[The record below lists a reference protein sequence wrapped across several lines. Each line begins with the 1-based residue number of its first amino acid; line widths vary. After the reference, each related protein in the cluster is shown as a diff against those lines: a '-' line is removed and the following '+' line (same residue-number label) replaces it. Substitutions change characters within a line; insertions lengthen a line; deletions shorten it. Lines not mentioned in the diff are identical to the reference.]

1 MIFPVK
7 HLPVNWIDGMKV
19 SKDNFIDTDNHYHDT
34 LRDNASLFLNNNN
47 FGLLPSPRGSRA
59 IFDLSFIQNA
69 ANSITVKLNY
79 CSAVTPGGCRIF
91 ISTEDKTQ
99 ALSATLKTET
109 GDKASSELTWYD
121 VVVTVNPFERVP
133 MGNPDP
139 EENPPRH
146 PYSDNK
152 YSLTIIPSD
161 QLNLAE
167 LGAYYLVIGRIKSKS
182 NTFYFLENYIPP
194 STSVD
199 SHPALIDFYEMMGD
213 ALDQAHN
220 LSIKIIQKI
229 CNKNKPSSIAKNYKE
244 VCEKVLDYTTSIFF
258 QYRNT
263 VPQASP
269 VYLIDIASS
278 LANKIHTSLYC
289 FSTEEREELLK
300 YIFEWCEITPNA
312 FEEELL
318 KALEIQYNHYN
329 IAEPLEVLAHFL
341 KTVNTIWTKMNNLEY
356 IGQRK
361 ENIVVKKEDVK
372 PQVEQPKKRWSIL
385 D

>member
-7 HLPVNWIDGMKV
+7 YLPVNWIDGMKV
-19 SKDNFIDTDNHYHDT
+19 SKNNFIDTDNHHHDT
-34 LRDNASLFLNNNN
+34 LRDHASLFLTNHN
-47 FGLLPSPRGSRA
+47 FGLLPSPRGSRNV
-59 IFDLSFIQNA
+59 FDISYIQNA
-69 ANSITVKLNY
+69 PNSITVKLNH
-79 CSAVTPGGCRIF
+79 CNAITPGGCRIF
-91 ISTEDKTQ
+91 FTTADRSE
-99 ALSATLKTET
+99 ALSATVKSDAS
-109 GDKASSELTWYD
+109 DKAGTELTWYD
-121 VVVTVNPFERVP
+121 VVIIVNPFERVP

-152 YSLTIIPSD
+152 YSLSIIPSD

-167 LGAYYLVIGRIKSKS
+167 LGAYYLIIGKIKNKT

-194 STSVD
+194 CTSVD
-199 SHPALIDFYEMMGD
+199 SHPALIEFYETMGD
-213 ALDQAHN
+213 ALDQSHN

-229 CNKNKPSSIAKNYKE
+229 YNKNKPSSIAKNYKE
-244 VCEKVLDYTTSIFF
+244 VCEKILDFTTGIFF

-263 VPQASP
+263 IPQAAP

-289 FSTEEREELLK
+289 ISTEEREELLK

-318 KALEIQYNHYN
+318 KAVEIKYSHYD
-329 IAEPLEVLAHFL
+329 IAEPLETLAHFL
-341 KTVNTIWTKMNNLEY
+341 KTVTVIWNKMNNLEY

-372 PQVEQPKKRWSIL
+372 QQVEQPKKRWSIL

>member
-7 HLPVNWIDGMKV
+7 YLPVNWIDGMKV
-19 SKDNFIDTDNHYHDT
+19 SKDNFIDTDKHVHDT
-34 LRDNASLFLNNNN
+34 LRDVASLFLTNYN
-47 FGLLPSPRGSRA
+47 FGLLPSPKGSRA
-59 IFDLSFIQNA
+59 TFDLAFIQNA

-79 CSAVTPGGCRIF
+79 CNAITPGGCRIAV
-91 ISTEDKTQ
+91 STEDKTN
-99 ALSATLKTET
+99 ALTATVKSDAS
-109 GDKASSELTWYD
+109 DKAGTELTWYD
-121 VVVTVNPFERVP
+121 VVLVVNPFERIP

-152 YSLTIIPSD
+152 YSLVIVPSD

-167 LGAYYLVIGRIKSKS
+167 LGAYYLVIGKIKSKA
-182 NTFYFLENYIPP
+182 NTFYFIENYIPA
-194 STSVD
+194 STSVE
-199 SHPALIDFYEMMGD
+199 SHPSLIDFYETTGD
-213 ALDQAHN
+213 ALEQIHN

-244 VCEKVLDYTTSIFF
+244 VCEEILDFTTGIFF

-263 VPQASP
+263 LPQAAP
-269 VYLIDIASS
+269 VYLIDIVST

-289 FSTEEREELLK
+289 ISTEEREELLK
-300 YIFEWCEITPNA
+300 YIFEWCEVTPNA

-318 KALEIQYNHYN
+318 KAIEIQYNHYN

-341 KTVNTIWTKMNNLEY
+341 KTIHSIWTKMNNLEY

-361 ENIVVKKEDVK
+361 ENIVVKKEDVQQHVD
-372 PQVEQPKKRWSIL
+372 PPKKRWSIL

>member
-34 LRDNASLFLNNNN
+34 IRDLASLFLTNHN

-59 IFDLSFIQNA
+59 VFDLSHIQNA

-79 CSAVTPGGCRIF
+79 CSAVSPGGCRIY
-91 ISTEDKTQ
+91 IAPEDKTQ
-99 ALSATLKTET
+99 ALSATLKTES
-109 GDKASSELTWYD
+109 GEKISNELIWYD
-121 VVVTVNPFERVP
+121 IVVAVNPFERVP

-152 YSLTIIPSD
+152 YALSIVPSD

-167 LGAYYLVIGRIKSKS
+167 LGAYYLVIGKIKSKA
-182 NTFYFLENYIPP
+182 NTLYFLENYIPP
-194 STSVD
+194 STTID
-199 SHPALIDFYEMMGD
+199 SHPSLIDFYEMMGD
-213 ALDQAHN
+213 ALDQLHS

-244 VCEKVLDYTTSIFF
+244 VCEKILDFTTSIFF
-258 QYRNT
+258 HYRNT
-263 VPQASP
+263 LPQSP
-269 VYLIDIASS
+269 PVQLIDIASS

-312 FEEELL
+312 FEEELV
-318 KALEIQYNHYN
+318 KAIELHYNHYD
-329 IAEPLEVLAHFL
+329 IVEPLEVLAHFL
-341 KTVNTIWTKMNNLEY
+341 KTVNTVWTKMNNLEY

-372 PQVEQPKKRWSIL
+372 QQVEQPKKRWSIL

>member
-34 LRDNASLFLNNNN
+34 LRDISSLFLTNTN

-59 IFDLSFIQNA
+59 VFDLSFIQNA

-79 CSAVTPGGCRIF
+79 CSAITPGGCRIF
-91 ISTEDKTQ
+91 IETEDKTQ
-99 ALSATLKTET
+99 ALSATIKNDS
-109 GDKASSELTWYD
+109 GDKTNTELTWYD
-121 VVVTVNPFERVP
+121 IVVTVNPFERKPV
-133 MGNPDP
+133 GNPDP

-146 PYSDNK
+146 PYSDNT
-152 YSLTIIPSD
+152 YSLNIIPSD

-167 LGAYYLVIGRIKSKS
+167 LGAYYLVIGRIKSKAG
-182 NTFYFLENYIPP
+182 TFYFIENYIPP
-194 STSVD
+194 STSVE
-199 SHPALIDFYEMMGD
+199 SHPALIDFYETMGD

-244 VCEKVLDYTTSIFF
+244 VCEAILSFTTGIFF

-263 VPQASP
+263 IPQSSP

-318 KALEIQYNHYN
+318 KAVEIQYNHYN
-329 IAEPLEVLAHFL
+329 ISEPLETLAHFL

-361 ENIVVKKEDVK
+361 ENIVVKKEDIK
-372 PQVEQPKKRWSIL
+372 QQVEQPKKRWSIL